1 MEVLR
6 FSDMLLKSIMVV
18 DYWELLHENY
28 MAALTIW
35 TIDSKFFPGVHHML
49 GGRDANKTLTLLV
62 DVGTLELSPM
72 KSVGDP

>member
-6 FSDMLLKSIMVV
+6 FSDMLLKFIMVV

-35 TIDSKFFPGVHHML
+35 TIDSKFSPGVHHML

-62 DVGTLELSPM
+62 DVGTLELSLM